1 MNLSVR
7 RNKTRRGPAGAGIS
21 FGLPMRVK
29 KALPVVSEPGDEL
42 DGIAELEST
51 VNEPHQSTEPEVAAT
66 EPEVAAATSQRNQL
80 GSISARTT
88 SSSSE
93 PERDSEQRPPTREVC
108 KEPFTHRQEKSSE
121 IATVAS
127 ESVSASKTTDSQVCN
142 QQQSCGMQEGS
153 QSFTT
158 NPPSA
163 TINNSR
169 QQVVTDAAN
178 LSCQQTLYQMPT
190 PHHQIPT
197 PHHQMPTPHHQMP
210 TPQGPTSSSNGIS
223 GSCTIQY
230 SNSITPVVSANGSF
244 SQQNIPQVSHSGP
257 LQAVPGQFH
266 GAGYAPGYPPDIQFA
281 RPAVVAPQAPQD
293 VIVVKGK
300 LYQKLGTIGKGGSS
314 KVSSQYHDC
323 FVVLF

>member
-7 RNKTRRGPAGAGIS
+7 RNKTRRGPAGSGIN

-51 VNEPHQSTEPEVAAT
+51 VDERHQSTEPEVAA
-66 EPEVAAATSQRNQL
+66 SQL
-80 GSISARTT
+80 VSLTCGSSARTT

-93 PERDSEQRPPTREVC
+93 PERDSEQRPPTLEVC
-108 KEPFTHRQEKSSE
+108 KEPAFIHRQEKSSE
-121 IATVAS
+121 ISTVGS
-127 ESVSASKTTDSQVCN
+127 ESVSASKATDSQVCDHKQN
-142 QQQSCGMQEGS
+142 GGMQEGS

-163 TINNSR
+163 TINNISR
-169 QQVVTDAAN
+169 QRAVTDAAN
-178 LSCQQTLYQMPT
+178 LSRQQTLHQMPT

-197 PHHQMPTPHHQMP
+197 PHHQMTTPHHQMP
-210 TPQGPTSSSNGIS
+210 TPQGITSSSNGIS
-223 GSCTIQY
+223 GSCTIQN

-257 LQAVPGQFH
+257 VQAFSGHFH
-266 GAGYAPGYPPDIQFA
+266 GAGYAPGYPPDMQFA
-281 RPAVVAPQAPQD
+281 RPAVVAAQAPQD

-300 LYQKLGTIGKGGSS
+300 SYQKLGTIGKGGSS
-314 KVSSQYHDC
+314 KVSQSQYHDC
-323 FVVLF
+323 FAVLF